1 MNITTKISLG
11 LMVAGVLTMTILS
24 TNPLVYLA
32 GWLIVASA
40 SLWLRSMRNMYERE
54 LKEKERVVQDA
65 VDAIAKDSVMILSID
80 EQVRAPGAIIITD
93 NIASNPSTTRVIWVY
108 SEELQKIYSITLGA
122 YEVDTA
128 EWDPD
133 DVHIHTVNTLMGQQ
147 FTIQFPDGFI
157 RKQVMFDE
165 SCGAKV
171 PPNAY
176 PSDRAIETVM
186 SQLQKYE
193 KSLPP
198 AEVTA
203 MQILDC
209 SRNLKETIRK
219 LDAAWPDMAKEAF
232 EAGYSDG
239 LQDGVAEG
247 MEAEKDIAEAEDT
260 DDKKTS

>member
-1 MNITTKISLG
+1 MNITTKIAMG
-11 LMVAGVLTMTILS
+11 LMVIGVLTMTILS
-24 TNPLVYLA
+24 TNHIVYLA
-32 GWLIVASA
+32 GWLIVVGASI
-40 SLWLRSMRNMYERE
+40 WLRSQRDMCDRE
-54 LKEKERVVQDA
+54 LYEKERVVQDA

-93 NIASNPSTTRVIWVY
+93 NIASNPSTARVIWVY

-133 DVHIHTVNTLMGQQ
+133 DVYIRTIDTLSGQQ

-157 RKQVMFDE
+157 RKQVTFDE

-176 PSDRAIETVM
+176 PTNTIESIM
-186 SQLQKYE
+186 SQLHKYE
-193 KSLPP
+193 KPLPP
-198 AEVTA
+198 AEFTA

-209 SRNLKETIRK
+209 SRDLKETIRK
-219 LDAAWPDMAKEAF
+219 LDAAWPDMTKEAF
-232 EAGYSDG
+232 ETGYCDG